1 MLSTPPCMDPEQKP
15 SSMHGSKITLQDMD
29 PKKKIKSCC
38 PCMEPKNQSKTIYA
52 ARHGS
57 KHNIEMDPKTVQR
70 MEKSK
75 SQNPARDSKSIT
87 LLGGPGEYRSKIEI
101 ILHPSPSE
109 ILQVQSEHEGLW
121 NSAILRLV
129 PFIDEL
135 SARLPGF
142 LARFRRDLDALLALT
157 DALLVI

>member
-1 MLSTPPCMDPEQKP
+1 M
-15 SSMHGSKITLQDMD
+15 
-29 PKKKIKSCC
+29 
-38 PCMEPKNQSKTIYA
+38 
-52 ARHGS
+52 
-57 KHNIEMDPKTVQR
+57 QR

-75 SQNPARDSKSIT
+75 SQNPARVFKSIT

>member
-1 MLSTPPCMDPEQKP
+1 
-15 SSMHGSKITLQDMD
+15 
-29 PKKKIKSCC
+29 
-38 PCMEPKNQSKTIYA
+38 
-52 ARHGS
+52 
-57 KHNIEMDPKTVQR
+57 MDPKTVQR

-75 SQNPARDSKSIT
+75 SQNPARVFKSIT

-121 NSAILRLV
+121 NSAILRLGIGIGFR
-129 PFIDEL
+129 PCIDAL